1 MLLKNLKLI
10 NENPIDIKRLTDK
23 LKISELTA
31 KILIHRGITEPIDAD
46 LFLNPH
52 KQKFNDPFL
61 MKGMTEAV
69 ARIFKAIVNH
79 EKIIIYGDYDVDG
92 MSATSILYRALQKLN
107 AIVDFYIP
115 DRSEGYGLNEN
126 ALQKIIEKNFK
137 ILISVDCGITNH
149 KEINKF
155 KDKIDFIITDH
166 HLPTEPLNDICVID
180 PHQKD
185 CNYPDKNL
193 CGAGVAFKLC
203 QALNKNFQDYT
214 EDIELAALAT
224 VADLVSLVGENRKI
238 VSIGL
243 DKMQSTKIIGL
254 RELMNVSNLGSKK
267 LNSNHIAFK
276 IAPRLNST
284 GRLAL
289 AETGV
294 KLLTTESIQ
303 EAKNIS
309 KMLNEEN
316 EKRKEIENEI
326 VAEAE
331 AEYRELRKIH
341 GGDLSSIIVANE
353 NWHAGV
359 IGLAASRLVENHFLP
374 SIVISIKDELAR
386 ASCRSIPTF
395 HIKNALDHFKNYFIQ
410 YGGHSAA
417 AGFTMYK
424 KDLEKFRDEFD
435 SYVKN
440 SLHDSDFVP
449 NVNVDS
455 FIDPSAFSVDL
466 INELDKFAPFGVD
479 NPAPVFAQK
488 NISTAYPKVMGQEK
502 NHLSFFIKGKNSD
515 VRAVSWNKAN
525 FAPLIENESLDI
537 IFEPELNEFNGNIS
551 IQCMV
556 RSIYPNQNPK
566 EKIDRELLIEIY
578 KFLKKNSNSNNFQP
592 FNICK
597 LFFEFKNCSA
607 YTFFGAVTIFEE
619 LGLIQF
625 NGEDFI
631 MPKPVEKN
639 RKKKLNES
647 RYWRNKN
654 E

>member
-625 NGEDFI
+625 NGNDFI